1 MQKFTQT
8 IVRKDGSEVRI
19 IATPMASIN
28 GVDVSVDIYVL
39 HRESP
44 AHEWRV
50 ANNRPHPDWRRMS
63 VNEYIKHG
71 RSEMLQ
77 IASPCEIL
85 KVSRA
90 VFANGHS

>member
-1 MQKFTQT
+1 MALLEIKNLTVRFDTSNGAFTA
-8 IVRKDGSEVRI
+8 VD
-19 IATPMASIN
+19 
-28 GVDVSVDIYVL
+28 GVDVSVDVYVL

-50 ANNRPHPDWRRMS
+50 ANNRPHPNWRRMS